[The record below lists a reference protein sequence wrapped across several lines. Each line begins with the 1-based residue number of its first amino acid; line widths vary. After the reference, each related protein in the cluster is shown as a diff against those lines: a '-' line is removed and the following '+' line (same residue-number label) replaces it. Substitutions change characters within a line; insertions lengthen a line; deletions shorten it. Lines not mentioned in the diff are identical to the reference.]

1 MKVRNH
7 YFVILITLCVA
18 VVAAHAD
25 STNALIESLV
35 KKRSDVEVLTEKLEH
50 EKRIRREQQRAFLS
64 QKAQLEA
71 ELQRESVRH
80 SQLTEAISR
89 KKQKISATKVRDG
102 ALMPLFESSATS
114 LKAYLEGSLPF
125 RKNERLSELKSL
137 QDKLAAG
144 LLTPRSAMTRLW
156 SLFED
161 ERQLSKETGLYRDTV
176 TVDGAPLMVDVVRF
190 GTLGM
195 YFKTG
200 TGRYGLVM
208 RTAQGW
214 TTRYIDDETSAQQ
227 LEHLFDAFKKQIRV
241 GLFSLPNMLPPAEGQ

>member
-89 KKQKISATKVRDG
+89 KKQKLARPRCATAR
-102 ALMPLFESSATS
+102 
-114 LKAYLEGSLPF
+114 
-125 RKNERLSELKSL
+125 
-137 QDKLAAG
+137 
-144 LLTPRSAMTRLW
+144 
-156 SLFED
+156 
-161 ERQLSKETGLYRDTV
+161 
-176 TVDGAPLMVDVVRF
+176 
-190 GTLGM
+190 
-195 YFKTG
+195 
-200 TGRYGLVM
+200 
-208 RTAQGW
+208 
-214 TTRYIDDETSAQQ
+214 
-227 LEHLFDAFKKQIRV
+227 
-241 GLFSLPNMLPPAEGQ
+241 